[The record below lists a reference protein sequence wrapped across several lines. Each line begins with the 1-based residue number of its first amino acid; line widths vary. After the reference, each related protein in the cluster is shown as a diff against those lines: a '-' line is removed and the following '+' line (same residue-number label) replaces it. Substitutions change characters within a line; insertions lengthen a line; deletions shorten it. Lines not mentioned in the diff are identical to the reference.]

1 MTPPFRAKFPADE
14 SEPPLSHR
22 ASPLSSTAPSPSPA
36 PAPSPSR
43 RATRI
48 GLVAIALWS
57 TLALS
62 TAATGAVPPF
72 LLTALTFAI
81 GGLVGLI
88 AALRG
93 PGLRVLRQRPA
104 AWLHGVGGLFGYHFM
119 YFSALKL
126 APPAEAGLIAYLWPL
141 LIVLLAA
148 MLPGAGLKR
157 THVLGALLGLAGT
170 IVLLAGKGG
179 FSGFEARFEARF
191 LPGYLA
197 ALACA
202 FIWAIYS
209 VTATRFAD
217 VPTQAVSGFCLATAV
232 LAGLCHLAWEETV
245 WPAGAIQ
252 WLAVI
257 ALGIGP
263 VGIAFYAWDIG
274 MKRGDVGFLG
284 VASYAAPVLS
294 TLLLVATGFATARWP
309 LALACLLIV
318 GGAWTATRTGR
329 Q

>member
-1 MTPPFRAKFPADE
+1 MTPKFRAKFGAMN
-14 SEPPLSHR
+14 SAPPLSR
-22 ASPLSSTAPSPSPA
+22 PASPLST
-36 PAPSPSR
+36 PSPSR

-48 GLVAIALWS
+48 GLIAIALWS

-62 TAATGAVPPF
+62 TAATGRVPPF
-72 LLTALTFAI
+72 QLTALTFAI

-93 PGLRVLRQRPA
+93 PGLKVLRQRPT

-119 YFSALKL
+119 YFTALKL

-157 THVLGALLGLAGT
+157 AHVLGALLGLAGT

-179 FSGFEARFEARF
+179 FSGFEARF

-209 VTATRFAD
+209 VTAARFAD
-217 VPTQAVSGFCLATAV
+217 VPTQAVSGFCLATAL
-232 LAGLCHLAWEETV
+232 LAAVCHMAWEETV

-252 WLAVI
+252 WAAVI

-274 MKRGDVGFLG
+274 MKRGDVGLLG

-294 TLLLVATGFATARWP
+294 TLLLVATGFAAARWP

-318 GGAWTATRTGR
+318 GGAWIATRAGR
-329 Q
+329 QYARS

>member
-1 MTPPFRAKFPADE
+1 MTADR
-14 SEPPLSHR
+14 PL
-22 ASPLSSTAPSPSPA
+22 
-36 PAPSPSR
+36 PSR

-72 LLTALTFAI
+72 LLTSLTFAV
-81 GGLVGLI
+81 GGLVGLL

-93 PGLRVLRQRPA
+93 PGLGVLRLPLA
-104 AWLHGVGGLFGYHFM
+104 AWIHGVGGLFGYHFA
-119 YFSALKL
+119 YFTALKL

-141 LIVLLAA
+141 LIVLLSTT
-148 MLPGAGLKR
+148 PGGLR
-157 THVLGALLGLAGT
+157 RGHLLGALMGLCGT

-179 FSGFEARFEARF
+179 FSGFEARY

-209 VTATRFAD
+209 VTARRFPD
-217 VPTQAVSGFCLATAV
+217 VPTQAVSGFCLATAL
-232 LAGLCHLAWEETV
+232 LAALCHLALEETI
-245 WPAGAIQ
+245 WPVGAVQ
-252 WLAVI
+252 WAAVI
-257 ALGIGP
+257 SLGLGP
-263 VGIAFYAWDIG
+263 VGLAFYAWDIG
-274 MKRGDVGFLG
+274 MKRGDVKFLG

-294 TLLLVATGFATARWP
+294 TMLLVGFGFAP
-309 LALACLLIV
+309 LHWTLGLACALIV
-318 GGAWTATRTGR
+318 GGAWLATRSGR
-329 Q
+329 QYASA